1 MSYLVLARKWRPQCF
16 EDLVGQEHVGRTLS
30 NAITQG
36 RIHHAYLF
44 SGPRGVGKTSAA
56 RILAKAL
63 NCEKGLSPVPCNEC
77 RSCEEITKGLG
88 VDVFEIDGASNT
100 GVDDIRDLRENV
112 RYLPTHSRFKIF
124 IIDEVHMLSLNA
136 FNALLKVLE
145 EPPEH
150 AKFLFATT
158 EPHKIPPTIL
168 SRCQRFDFRKIST
181 AGITTLLKTIA
192 EKENLHISPLS
203 LGLIASQAEGGMRDA
218 LSTLDQIVA
227 YCGENVEDG
236 DVQALLGMID
246 RRLIF
251 ETASGLLER
260 DGGKVIDTLQQV
272 DEMGFAIRQFC
283 KDLIETFR
291 SLIHIKIFKGSRNIP
306 SALQEESDI
315 LTQLAKQGSLEDL
328 QRDLTL
334 LLKVEKE
341 LPLTSLP
348 LIMLETA
355 LLRMVH
361 LPPAEALSGLLERL
375 ENLEKN
381 LGGGLTPSRPGSN
394 PVAKTD
400 PEQLATTPV
409 EEKTQEK
416 KKVDHEDAWKD
427 FLSHLSSKH
436 PFISSYLKPGRLLL
450 LDLPEVQLGFPEGSY
465 EFKQLLD
472 PENRKTLEDAASEAF
487 SQKISLSMVPLPA
500 EQFKEE
506 PDRNAL
512 QEQKLKEEALNHP
525 AVKAVLK
532 VFGGETEEVKAI
544 EPSREED
551 FVEKER

>member
-1 MSYLVLARKWRPQCF
+1 MSYLVLARKWRPQRF

-30 NAITQG
+30 NAISQS

-63 NCEKGLSPVPCNEC
+63 NCEKALSPTPCNEC

-112 RYLPTHSRFKIF
+112 RYLPAHSRFKIF
-124 IIDEVHMLSLNA
+124 IIDEVHMLSINA

-168 SRCQRFDFRKIST
+168 SRCQRFDFRKIQTSE
-181 AGITTLLKTIA
+181 ITGLLKTIA
-192 EKENLHISPLS
+192 EKESLQISSLA

-227 YCGENVEDG
+227 YCGEQVRDD

-251 ETASGLLER
+251 ETISGLLER
-260 DGGKVIDTLQQV
+260 DGGKVLDTLQQV
-272 DEMGFAIRQFC
+272 DEMGFSIRQFC

-291 SLIHIKIFKGSRNIP
+291 SLIHIRIFKGARNIP
-306 SALQEESDI
+306 SALQEESEV
-315 LTQLAKQGSLEDL
+315 LTELAGKTSLEDL

-341 LPLTSLP
+341 LSLTSFP
-348 LIMLETA
+348 LITLETA
-355 LLRMVH
+355 LLRMSH
-361 LPPAEALSGLLERL
+361 LPPAKSLSSLLERL
-375 ENLEKN
+375 DNLEKN
-381 LGGGLTPSRPGSN
+381 LGERNAFPKADLPP
-394 PVAKTD
+394 K
-400 PEQLATTPV
+400 
-409 EEKTQEK
+409 EKTEPEPPTSAKERSPSTEK
-416 KKVDHEDAWKD
+416 KKAGIEDSWQE
-427 FLSHLSSKH
+427 FLSQLNRQH

-450 LDLPEVQLGFPEGSY
+450 LELPQIKIGFPENSY
-465 EFKQLLD
+465 ELKQLQD
-472 PENRKTLEDAASEAF
+472 PENREVLSTEAEKF
-487 SQKISLSMVPLPA
+487 FGRKITWSMVSQPA
-500 EQFKEE
+500 DPSADE
-506 PDRNAL
+506 PDPKLLEAKKL
-512 QEQKLKEEALNHP
+512 QEEALNHP
-525 AVKAVLK
+525 KVKAVLK
-532 VFGGETEEVKAI
+532 IFGGEPEEIKPI
-544 EPSREED
+544 ESSQEEEQQD
-551 FVEKER
+551 K

>member
-30 NAITQG
+30 NAISQG

-63 NCEKGLSPVPCNEC
+63 NCEKGLSPIPCNEC
-77 RSCEEITKGLG
+77 HSCEEITKGLG

-181 AGITTLLKTIA
+181 PGIAALLKTIA

-260 DGGKVIDTLQQV
+260 DGGKVLDTLRQV

-291 SLIHIKIFKGSRNIP
+291 SLIHIKIFKGARNIP

-315 LTQLAKQGSLEDL
+315 LARLAEQGSLEDL

-361 LPPAEALSGLLERL
+361 LPPAEALSCLLERL

-381 LGGGLTPSRPGSN
+381 LGGAPPSRPDSN
-394 PVAKTD
+394 PAVKAD

-409 EEKTQEK
+409 KEETQEK
-416 KKVDHEDAWKD
+416 KKVGPEDSWKD

-450 LDLPEVQLGFPEGSY
+450 LDLPEIRLGFPEGSY

-472 PENRKTLEDAASEAF
+472 PENRKTLETVADEAF
-487 SQKISLSMVPLPA
+487 GQKISLSMVSLPA

-506 PDRNAL
+506 VDRNTL
-512 QEQKLKEEALNHP
+512 QEKKLREEALNHP

-532 VFGGETEEVKAI
+532 VFGGETEEVNPI

-551 FVEKER
+551 FVEKEE